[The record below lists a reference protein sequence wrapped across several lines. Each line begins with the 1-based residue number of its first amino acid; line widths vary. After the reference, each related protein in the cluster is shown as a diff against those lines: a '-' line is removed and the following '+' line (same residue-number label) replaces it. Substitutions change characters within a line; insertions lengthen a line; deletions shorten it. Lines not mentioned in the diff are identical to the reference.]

1 MLGSDICYW
10 LITET
15 GKIVSKTS
23 VKHVTRYDYLKLDI
37 ESRVDDFNK
46 KLADNLD
53 DRHFQVNSDV
63 DVKFDLIL
71 PDKDISKNPGVNY
84 ANGVAPMY
92 EDYDGMIFKG

>member
-1 MLGSDICYW
+1 MKPD
-10 LITET
+10 
-15 GKIVSKTS
+15 SK
-23 VKHVTRYDYLKLDI
+23 
-37 ESRVDDFNK
+37 SRINDFK
-46 KLADNLD
+46 KKFMDRLD
-53 DRHFQVNSDV
+53 DGNFQINSDV

>member
-1 MLGSDICYW
+1 M
-10 LITET
+10 
-15 GKIVSKTS
+15 
-23 VKHVTRYDYLKLDI
+23 
-37 ESRVDDFNK
+37 
-46 KLADNLD
+46 
-53 DRHFQVNSDV
+53 